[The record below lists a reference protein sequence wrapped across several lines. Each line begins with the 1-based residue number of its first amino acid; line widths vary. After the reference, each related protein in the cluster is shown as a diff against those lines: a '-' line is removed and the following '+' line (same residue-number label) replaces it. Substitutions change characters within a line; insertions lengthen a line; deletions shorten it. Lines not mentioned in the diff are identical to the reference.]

1 MNFGQLT
8 LVFLSG
14 VGSMEIENKQ
24 DNQMIYTMHHPQAAS
39 YQTVAFLSGTI
50 ISMSLVSLPAH
61 RKIYNTN
68 IFTKGCIVDVFN
80 IHSEFEAR
88 QSFEQSSL
96 K

>member
-61 RKIYNTN
+61 RKIST
-68 IFTKGCIVDVFN
+68 
-80 IHSEFEAR
+80 
-88 QSFEQSSL
+88 SSQEDL
-96 K
+96 QYQHLYEGVYS